1 MNSKVEQVLELPV
14 AHKLGILA
22 GAVVLVFFL
31 YWVSLYSSVASD
43 YGKLKK
49 DIYDI
54 GGLDE
59 QIMKETKIANNKEI
73 YVAQKVELEE
83 ELKKALLQLPD
94 KREIDILLAR
104 ISDKAI
110 GSGLIVKTFRP
121 QPEEKREFY
130 AAVPVELEVSG
141 TYHQLGSFFD
151 EIGHM
156 ERVVNIDNLS
166 FSSSVESADKASE
179 LKVNL
184 IATTFRF
191 LDPEEIAALAA
202 ANDKKKK

>member
-1 MNSKVEQVLELPV
+1 MNPKVEQVLELPV
-14 AHKLGILA
+14 PHKLGILA
-22 GAVVLVFFL
+22 GAVLAVFLL
-31 YWVSLYSSVASD
+31 YWLSFYSSVSKEHS
-43 YGKLKK
+43 KLKK

-59 QIMKETKIANNKEI
+59 KIMTETKIANNKEVYI
-73 YVAQKVELEE
+73 SQKLELEE

-110 GSGLIVKTFRP
+110 GSGLLVKTFRP

-156 ERVVNIDNLS
+156 ERVVNVDS
-166 FSSSVESADKASE
+166 FSFGNPVENKDNTME
-179 LKVNL
+179 LRANL

-191 LDPEEIAALAA
+191 LDPEEIAAMEEA
-202 ANDKKKK
+202 KKNKR